1 MIQLGQSDLR
11 AVILEFLEYYLAD
24 FQKAEEDEED
34 LDFVIDDL
42 MKDYNLKLIFGDLEK
57 ISLIGDFVE
66 DWNLNLDDLREDPKN
81 IPM

>member
-42 MKDYNLKLIFGDLEK
+42 MKD
-57 ISLIGDFVE
+57 
-66 DWNLNLDDLREDPKN
+66 
-81 IPM
+81 